1 MADFRS
7 WETLTSPELQ
17 RLADTRCVAL
27 LAMGATEQHGPHLP
41 LGTDT
46 MIARGLIDR
55 ARQHVDSPGTVLAL
69 PPLAI
74 GKSSEHTSF
83 PGTFTHEPETLLAMI
98 RQIGS
103 GLAASRVHRLV
114 IVNAHGGQP
123 QIVDLA
129 AQDLRDRHAML
140 VVRANYMTW
149 PLPPHLAGLDPEGHH
164 GGMMETAIMLALHPD
179 LVEMANAGTF
189 RSAATSLA
197 SRHRR
202 FGHGGRLGFAWRAE
216 DLNPAGVV
224 GRAGE
229 ATETL
234 GEEFLDHFAQML
246 GELISDALDTD
257 RREVFGSGH

>member
-1 MADFRS
+1 MADFHS
-7 WETLTSPELQ
+7 WETITSPDLQ
-17 RLADTRCVAL
+17 RLAGTRCVAV

-55 ARQHVDSPGTVLAL
+55 ARQHVATPGAVLVL

-83 PGTFTHEPETLLAMI
+83 PGTLTHEPETLLAMV
-98 RQIGS
+98 RQIGA
-103 GLAASRVHRLV
+103 GLAASHIHRLV

-129 AQDLRDRHAML
+129 AQDLRDRHDML

-149 PLPPHLAGLDPEGHH
+149 LLPAHLSGLDPEGHH
-164 GGMMETAIMLALHPD
+164 GGLMETAIMLALHPD
-179 LVEMANAGTF
+179 LVALAKARTF
-189 RSAATSLA
+189 PSVATSLA

-216 DLNPAGVV
+216 DLNPEGVV

-229 ATETL
+229 ATVALGEELLDHFGQTL
-234 GEEFLDHFAQML
+234 GEF
-246 GELISDALDTD
+246 ISDALDVN
-257 RREVFGSGH
+257 RREVFGTNR

>member
-1 MADFRS
+1 MTDFRS
-7 WETLTSPELQ
+7 WETLTFPELQ
-17 RLADTRCVAL
+17 RLAGTRCVAV

-46 MIARGLIDR
+46 MIARGLVDR
-55 ARQHVDSPGTVLAL
+55 ARQHVAAPGTVLML
-69 PPLAI
+69 PSLAI

-83 PGTFTHEPETLLAMI
+83 PGTLTHEPETLLAMV

-103 GLAASRVHRLV
+103 GLAASRIHRLV

-129 AQDLRDRHAML
+129 AQDLRDRHDML

-149 PLPPHLAGLDPEGHH
+149 PLPSHLAGLDPEGHH
-164 GGMMETAIMLALHPD
+164 GGMVETAIMLALHPD
-179 LVEMANAGTF
+179 LVEMAKARTF
-189 RSAATSLA
+189 GSLATSLA

-216 DLNPAGVV
+216 DLNPEGVV

-229 ATETL
+229 ATAAL
-234 GEEFLDHFAQML
+234 GEELLDHL
-246 GELISDALDTD
+246 GQTLGDFISDALDID

>member
-1 MADFRS
+1 
-7 WETLTSPELQ
+7 
-17 RLADTRCVAL
+17 
-27 LAMGATEQHGPHLP
+27 
-41 LGTDT
+41 
-46 MIARGLIDR
+46 MIARGLTDR
-55 ARQHVDSPGTVLAL
+55 ARQHVATPGAVLVL

-83 PGTFTHEPETLLAMI
+83 TGTLTHEPETLLAMV
-98 RQIGS
+98 RQIGAD
-103 GLAASRVHRLV
+103 LAASRIHRLV

-129 AQDLRDRHAML
+129 AQDLRDHHAML

-164 GGMMETAIMLALHPD
+164 GGMMETSIMLALHPE
-179 LVEMANAGTF
+179 LVEMASAGAF
-189 RSAATSLA
+189 PSVATLLA

-202 FGHGGRLGFAWRAE
+202 FGQGGRLGFAWRAE

-224 GRAGE
+224 SRAGE
-229 ATETL
+229 ATAAL
-234 GEEFLDHFAQML
+234 GEELLDHFGQML
-246 GELISDALDTD
+246 GELISDALDID

>member
-1 MADFRS
+1 MAEFRS
-7 WETLTSPELQ
+7 WETLTSPDLK
-17 RLADTRCVAL
+17 RLAGTRCVAV

-55 ARQHVDSPGTVLAL
+55 AHQYVAAPGTVLLL
-69 PPLAI
+69 PVLAI

-83 PGTFTHEPETLLAMI
+83 PGTFTHEPETLLAMV
-98 RQIGS
+98 RQIGA
-103 GLAASRVHRLV
+103 GLAASRIHRLV

-129 AQDLRDRHAML
+129 AQDLRDRHDML

-164 GGMMETAIMLALHPD
+164 GGMMETSIMLALHPD

-189 RSAATSLA
+189 RSVATSLA

-202 FGHGGRLGFAWRAE
+202 FGQDGRLGFAWRAE

-229 ATETL
+229 ATAAL
-234 GEEFLDHFAQML
+234 GEELLDHFGQML
-246 GELISDALDTD
+246 GELVSDALDID
-257 RREVFGSGH
+257 RREVFGSSH

>member
-1 MADFRS
+1 MADLRS

-17 RLADTRCVAL
+17 RLAGGRCVAV
-27 LAMGATEQHGPHLP
+27 LAMGATEQHGSHLP

-46 MIARGLIDR
+46 MIAKGLVDR
-55 ARQHVDSPGTVLAL
+55 AQRHVDSSGTVLVL

-74 GKSSEHTSF
+74 GRSSEHTSF
-83 PGTFTHEPETLLAMI
+83 PGTFAHEPETLLNMV
-98 RQIGS
+98 RQIGA
-103 GLAASRVHRLV
+103 GLAANCIHRLV
-114 IVNAHGGQP
+114 IVNAHGGQT

-129 AQDLRDRHAML
+129 AQDLRDRHGML

-149 PLPPHLAGLDPEGHH
+149 PLLPHLAGLDPGGHH

-179 LVEMANAGTF
+179 LVDMTKAGTF
-189 RSAATSLA
+189 PSVATSLA
-197 SRHRR
+197 ARHRR

-216 DLNPAGVV
+216 DLNPEGVA

-229 ATETL
+229 ATVTL
-234 GEEFLDHFAQML
+234 GEEFLDHFGQML
-246 GELISDALDTD
+246 GELISDALDID